1 MKTPNL
7 EAAFQQEAEEAV
19 RAGLE
24 KLEENWMNREVK
36 LCKNC
41 SGSRWDSEDMSP
53 CIACDGTGA
62 DIIVE
67 YGVEDGKFVSRV
79 TQTGI
84 EALKEVCKIRRE
96 LEVDKGMMKR
106 AAETMMI
113 PFQLPL
119 SAQLELEYLYPEFKD
134 WCEAGE
140 YRKCAKYVRRHYPE
154 FMCTPLLNL

>member
-24 KLEENWMNREVK
+24 KLEENWINREVK

-41 SGSRWDSEDMSP
+41 SGSRWDPEDKTS

-62 DIIVE
+62 DVIVE
-67 YGVEDGKFVSRV
+67 YGVEDGKFFSRV
-79 TQTGI
+79 IQTGV

-96 LEVDKGMMKR
+96 LESDKGMMKR
-106 AAETMMI
+106 AAATMMM

-140 YRKCAKYVRRHYPE
+140 FRKGAKYVRRHYPE
-154 FMCTPLLNL
+154 FMCTPLIF